1 MTDHNALAPRSNP
14 SPTGDRA
21 ARAYLSRCFDSA
33 LSTMLRAHTACTNR
47 AAVLSTMAGAVRDHR
62 GLMADPYIREQ
73 FANMDCETAARR
85 ERANVARLDDALVA
99 RVRELVERLPLALS
113 IAQHGGGGGLLALQ
127 RALALEGLALTG
139 DPTTWPAQVETIQAT
154 EHARAMR
161 DIDAAEQRARL
172 DVS

>member
-1 MTDHNALAPRSNP
+1 MS
-14 SPTGDRA
+14 
-21 ARAYLSRCFDSA
+21 AR
-33 LSTMLRAHTACTNR
+33 LR
-47 AAVLSTMAGAVRDHR
+47 
-62 GLMADPYIREQ
+62 LMAYRAPGALCPFTTGEL
-73 FANMDCETAARR
+73 AAML
-85 ERANVARLDDALVA
+85 ARL
-99 RVRELVERLPLALS
+99 ELVDRLPLALS

-127 RALALEGLALTG
+127 RALALEGIALTG

>member
-14 SPTGDRA
+14 SP
-21 ARAYLSRCFDSA
+21 
-33 LSTMLRAHTACTNR
+33 
-47 AAVLSTMAGAVRDHR
+47 
-62 GLMADPYIREQ
+62 
-73 FANMDCETAARR
+73 
-85 ERANVARLDDALVA
+85 
-99 RVRELVERLPLALS
+99 
-113 IAQHGGGGGLLALQ
+113 
-127 RALALEGLALTG
+127 TG